1 MREDAVTFAGKIA
14 WVTGASSGI
23 GEALARGL
31 AARGAAIILSGRRI
45 DALRRVAD
53 EIGAAS
59 LPLPF
64 EATDYEALPQIVE
77 AAQGWRGGVDCLIH
91 CAGVSQRS
99 LAVDTEFAVYRS
111 LMEVDFFAP
120 LRLTQ
125 LVLPAMVER
134 RSGQIAI
141 VSSVAGKI
149 GLPLRT
155 GYCAAKHACV
165 GYFDALR
172 AEVETAYGIG
182 VSVIL
187 PGSVRTN
194 IAINALTANGTQFGR
209 TDANIEKGMS
219 AQSAAEHI
227 IAGLEAGKRE
237 ILVAEGAE
245 LAATQTRAQN
255 PEALFAT
262 VAKEGARL
270 ANLRE
275 TRGRGYPPEDSLVND
290 WS

>member
-1 MREDAVTFAGKIA
+1 MTFAGKIV

-23 GEALARGL
+23 GEALAKGL
-31 AARGAAIILSGRRI
+31 AARGAAVILSGRRI
-45 DALRRVAD
+45 DALRRVAS
-53 EIGAAS
+53 EIAGPS
-59 LPLPF
+59 LSLPF
-64 EATDYEALPQIVE
+64 EATDLEALPEIVK
-77 AAQGWRGGVDCLIH
+77 AALSWRDGVDCLIH

-99 LAVDTEFAVYRS
+99 LALDTEFAVYRN

-125 LVLPAMVER
+125 LVLPAMIER

-141 VSSVAGKI
+141 VSSVAGKV
-149 GLPLRT
+149 GVPLRT

-187 PGSVRTN
+187 PGSVKTQ
-194 IAINALTANGTQFGR
+194 IAVNALSANGARFGR
-209 TDANIEKGMS
+209 SDVNIENGMS
-219 AQSAAEHI
+219 AEAAAGEI

-237 ILVAEGAE
+237 ILVAQGGERAIAE
-245 LAATQTRAQN
+245 MRAQN
-255 PEALFAT
+255 PDAAFAT
-262 VAKEGARL
+262 IAREGARL

-275 TRGRGYPPEDSLVND
+275 TQGPGFSL
-290 WS
+290 